1 MAPTLTL
8 CLMSIAILRRRLRD
22 RARMRRRATR
32 SWLLRRKQRSAYN
45 TLLKE
50 LHTED
55 SNEFRNYF
63 RMDKTTFKM
72 LLEKVIPLIETGYQI
87 SVSHICGRTTCSDIA
102 FSGYWFSLS
111 RHFITMCFC
120 FVNFISSFQNSIL
133 IGWYPSK
140 SIKVWRRIGWS
151 SIPSKLVKVFD
162 QRFLWPLSL
171 SKFHQKLW
179 QRKLW

>member
-1 MAPTLTL
+1 
-8 CLMSIAILRRRLRD
+8 
-22 RARMRRRATR
+22 
-32 SWLLRRKQRSAYN
+32 
-45 TLLKE
+45 
-50 LHTED
+50 
-55 SNEFRNYF
+55 
-63 RMDKTTFKM
+63 
-72 LLEKVIPLIETGYQI
+72 
-87 SVSHICGRTTCSDIA
+87 
-102 FSGYWFSLS
+102 
-111 RHFITMCFC
+111 MCFC

-171 SKFHQKLW
+171 SKFNQKLW